1 MNVLIKNEVTG
12 LPEFVSLPE
21 DPWAYVYALSLFG
34 LVGSLA
40 LGSVFLLFV

>member
-12 LPEFVSLPE
+12 MPEVVSLPE
-21 DPWAYVYALSLFG
+21 DPWAYVYAFSLFG

-40 LGSVFLLFV
+40 FGSAFILFV